1 MLGASEHEPLVQ
13 SKRHAGNQRNAS
25 LARIQ
30 ARREK
35 QIDLVLDDQLPASEA
50 KEELLANAKRR
61 DELDAQLRIADE
73 PLPLLH
79 PSMADLYRTKVEQL
93 AAALQREDSRIEA
106 SETLR
111 GLIDSI
117 VVTPE
122 GGQLRIELRGNLAA
136 MFERRPT
143 NETVAGTWRPARAGT
158 VGCGG
163 SQPPLLAALERGGM
177 TGPDGSIFVSDRRRR
192 WSSSF
197 RLPFLQ
203 SHNPGHH
210 RRAGLDDDGP
220 KAYACLSAAAGST
233 RMARRAGTYIATS
246 ATTASTS
253 GEMMKV
259 RGSRAVTP
267 KSKD

>member
-35 QIDLVLDDQLPASEA
+35 QIDLVLDDQLPASGA

-61 DELDAQLRIADE
+61 DELEAQLRIADE

-111 GLIDSI
+111 ALIDSI
-117 VVTPE
+117 VLTPE
-122 GGQLRIELRGNLAA
+122 KG
-136 MFERRPT
+136 
-143 NETVAGTWRPARAGT
+143 
-158 VGCGG
+158 
-163 SQPPLLAALERGGM
+163 QPP
-177 TGPDGSIFVSDRRRR
+177 
-192 WSSSF
+192 
-197 RLPFLQ
+197 
-203 SHNPGHH
+203 
-210 RRAGLDDDGP
+210 
-220 KAYACLSAAAGST
+220 
-233 RMARRAGTYIATS
+233 
-246 ATTASTS
+246 
-253 GEMMKV
+253 
-259 RGSRAVTP
+259 SRAEENAARFGEP
-267 KSKD
+267 L